1 MQRRV
6 LVKRKGFTDHVKTR
20 GEMSSCLGESS
31 SCESQSGARG
41 REVMD
46 SCQKVLGVW
55 MDTMLADLLV
65 DSSRRPP
72 PPWIAVHDSAHFFV
86 CE

>member
-6 LVKRKGFTDHVKTR
+6 LVKRKGFTDHVMTR
-20 GEMSSCLGESS
+20 GETTSCLGESS

-46 SCQKVLGVW
+46 TCQKVLGVW
-55 MDTMLADLLV
+55 MDSMPANLLV
-65 DSSRRPP
+65 DSR
-72 PPWIAVHDSAHFFV
+72 
-86 CE
+86 